1 MKKQGKLLILGI
13 YVLGMLWLL
22 FGQRMQTGSVRGIQL
37 RPFYTLRLFWNA
49 LFYGQDGGA
58 RQHALLNLV
67 GNLVLFIPL
76 GFLLPWIW
84 RWWQAFWKHILLMAG
99 LIMAVELLQWITGL
113 GWCDVD
119 DLLLNLVGTS
129 LGYCLWR
136 LFAGRTKIYNRI

>member
-1 MKKQGKLLILGI
+1 MKKRGKLLILGV

-49 LFYGQDGGA
+49 LFSGQDGGT